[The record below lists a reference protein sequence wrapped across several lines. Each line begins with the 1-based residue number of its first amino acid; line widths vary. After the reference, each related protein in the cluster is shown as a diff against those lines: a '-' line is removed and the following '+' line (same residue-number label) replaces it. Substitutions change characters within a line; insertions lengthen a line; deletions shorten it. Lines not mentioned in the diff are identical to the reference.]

1 MKNSLKKLIIFILTV
16 EAGYLLKRKN
26 PKIIAVTGSVGKT
39 STKDAIY
46 TILKNHYPT
55 RKNEKSFNSEIGVP
69 LTVLGLPNAWNSTW
83 GWFKNIVDGFFI
95 AAFSKEYPEY
105 LIVEAG
111 IDRPGDMTNLTKWL
125 KPDIVVLT
133 RLPDVPVHVEYFAT
147 PEAVTAEKMKLVE
160 ALKPEGVLVFNA
172 DDKIIQAQ
180 LETVRSKRVGFSR
193 YLVSDFTAREDKV
206 FYRDDE
212 PVGTA
217 FVLASAE
224 QKQEFK
230 IGGVLGPQQVYI
242 YAAAATVAAECG
254 VDLSKSALA
263 LSTHT
268 PPPGRMRIFKGIKG
282 TFIIDDTYNSSPA
295 ATEQAL
301 AALREIKYRK
311 RKIAVLG
318 DMLELGKFSQ
328 AEHERI
334 GELVPKVADVLVT
347 IGVRARKIAEA
358 ALAAGL
364 SEQSIL
370 QYEDS
375 LKAGKEL
382 QNFIQSGD
390 LILVKAS
397 QSIRAEKTV
406 EEIMLEPERA
416 VEFLVRQDRAWEKR

>member
-1 MKNSLKKLIIFILTV
+1 MKNYLKKLIIFILTV
-16 EAGYLLKRKN
+16 EASYLLKRKN
-26 PKIIAVTGSVGKT
+26 PKIIAITGSVGKT

-46 TILKNHYPT
+46 TILKKHYPT

-69 LTVLGLPNAWNSTW
+69 LTVLGLPNAWNSNW

-95 AAFSKEYPEY
+95 AVFSKEYPEY

-125 KPDIVVLT
+125 EPDIVVLT
-133 RLPDVPVHVEYFAT
+133 RLPDVPVHVEYFST
-147 PEAVTAEKMKLVE
+147 PEAVATEKMKLVE
-160 ALKPEGVLVFNA
+160 ALKPEGILIFNA
-172 DDKIIQAQ
+172 DDQIIQAQ
-180 LETVRSKRVGFSR
+180 LETVRSKRIGFSR
-193 YLVSDFTAREDKV
+193 YLDSDFTVREDKV
-206 FYRDDE
+206 FYNDDE
-212 PVGTA
+212 PAGMT
-217 FVLASAE
+217 FVLENAGRR
-224 QKQEFK
+224 QEFK
-230 IGGVLGPQQVYI
+230 INGVLGPQQVYI
-242 YAAAATVAAECG
+242 YAAAVAVAAACG
-254 VDLSKSALA
+254 VDLGEQALA
-263 LSTHT
+263 LGTHT
-268 PPPGRMRIFKGIKG
+268 PPPGRMRVFKGIKG
-282 TFIIDDTYNSSPA
+282 TIIIDDTYNSSPA

-301 AALREIKYRK
+301 AALGEIKYRR

-347 IGVRARKIAEA
+347 IGVRSRKIAEV
-358 ALAAGL
+358 ALALGL
-364 SEQSIL
+364 PEQSVL

-390 LILVKAS
+390 LVLVKAS

-406 EEIMLEPERA
+406 EEIMLEPEQA
-416 VEFLVRQDRAWEKR
+416 VELLVRQDRAWEKR